1 MPAYYHVDAASDRI
15 PMQIVRKETP
25 LSVTERAFILAVERG
40 DYGSV
45 RQALEEADIYF
56 NLNKNC
62 VDSLGRTGLL
72 IAIQNE
78 NIEIIELLLKHNV
91 SIGDAL
97 LHAIDEEVVEAVELL
112 LNYKAPKKDIRA
124 RILQEQNETD
134 FTPDISP
141 VVLAAHRNNYEILK
155 ILLERG
161 ASIPKPHNVKCGCDD
176 CISSIRHDGLRHS
189 RSRLNIYRA
198 LASPSLI
205 SLSSEDP
212 ILTAFELSW
221 ELRKLSYRENE
232 FKAEYDK
239 LVEQCREFATD
250 LLDQTRGSKELEC
263 ILNRDNDSPTGE
275 DPLSRLRLALK
286 YKQKQF
292 VAHPNCQQLIAE
304 VWYQGLP
311 GWRRQHFTVKLL
323 ISFFVGLSF
332 PLLSLVYLLAPRT
345 RLGKILRLP
354 FLKFMCHSATYLV
367 FLVLL
372 IMASLPDLAGQK
384 PNKRVNERAP
394 APSDIEIL
402 IVLWVLGYLWAEV
415 KQLWDM
421 GLQQYQRDWWN
432 SLDFVTNTLYITVI
446 GLRVTAYVNLRI
458 IENKAHGPLIQ
469 LREEWDQWDPTL
481 MAEATFAVANIFSM
495 LRVVYFFTANSQLG
509 PLQISLGRMV
519 EDIIK
524 FLFLMGLVLFAFG
537 AGLNQ
542 LYWVYQ
548 VEVDEGQ
555 CFGVACDNP
564 NNAFT
569 DVFQTLQA
577 LIWALFGLT
586 DLSNTKVKPEYG
598 HNVTEFIGAT
608 MFGVYC
614 ITTIIVL
621 LNLLIAMMN
630 DSFQKIQMQSDME
643 WKFARSK
650 LWMSYFD
657 EGETLPVPFN
667 IIPSPKSLYYIFRK
681 IYRLTCK
688 KKLKPKPENRNVT
701 KLNLAQRRRLNDEEY
716 QKVMKNLIKR
726 YLNNSRRGERAEGV
740 SEDDLNEIKQD
751 ISAFRY
757 EILEI
762 LKGGVGQQPKAA
774 GGAGKAGGAGGVGGV
789 GDKKDGEERKTKAV
803 SMGSIVG
810 SFSVSTIS
818 SASSGSP
825 QLERV
830 PSYLLR
836 KGKKNKRSPQHR
848 ETMHVPLKC
857 EPIQEEDYALPDF
870 LKMKNVKN
878 VVSAVNEMKRSSRK
892 RRLQELVGQSLSST
906 ASRKERV
913 REDIEEDQDGEDAEE
928 VFGAAPPGSP
938 RRLVSQASLDMNDEE
953 MEMEVMKGSLIEPES
968 NGNKTTSS
976 EDESDEPL
984 VKGTKELARRVKSFA
999 GQSGHDNG
1007 ALHLDESGVQGMV
1020 RPPPLQDNSGDSQST
1035 SGIASPNNSFQS
1047 QDSVDG
1053 EVGGPHLGPG
1063 DSDSPSDPED
1073 DVDASTQMNVALRP
1087 KGKHKK
1093 MPPKRTSFLW
1103 GSPPAPKDGEDV
1115 EMTRFQYNDFKP

>member
-25 LSVTERAFILAVERG
+25 LSPTERAFILAVERG

-91 SIGDAL
+91 NVGDAL

-124 RILQEQNETD
+124 RILQEQNESD
-134 FTPDISP
+134 FTPDVSP
-141 VVLAAHRNNYEILK
+141 VILAAHRNNYEILK

-205 SLSSEDP
+205 ALSSEDP

-232 FKAEYDK
+232 FKSEYDK

-263 ILNRDNDSPTGE
+263 ILNRDNESSIGE

-332 PLLSLVYLLAPRT
+332 PLLSLMYLLAPRT

-354 FLKFMCHSATYLV
+354 FLKFMCHSASYLV

-372 IMASLPDLAGQK
+372 LMASLPDLAGQK

-394 APSDIEIL
+394 PPSDIEIL
-402 IVLWVLGYLWAEV
+402 IILWVLGYLWAEV

-421 GLQQYQRDWWN
+421 GFKQYQRDWWN

-446 GLRVTAYVNLRI
+446 GLRITAYVNLRVMGN
-458 IENKAHGPLIQ
+458 ENHGDIDLKRQ
-469 LREEWDQWDPTL
+469 YWDRWDPTL

-519 EDIIK
+519 EDIVK
-524 FLFLMGLVLFAFG
+524 FLFLMALVLFSFA

-548 VEVDEGQ
+548 EEIDPGM
-555 CFGVACDNP
+555 CFGVACPEP

-577 LIWALFGLT
+577 LIWAIFGLT
-586 DLSNTKVKPEYG
+586 DLSNTKVKTEFG

-614 ITTIIVL
+614 IITIVVL

-630 DSFQKIQMQSDME
+630 DSFQKIQTQSDME

-667 IIPSPKSLYYIFRK
+667 IIPSPKSFYYIARK

-688 KKLKPKPENRNVT
+688 KKVKPNTENRNVT

-716 QKVMKNLIKR
+716 QKVIKNLIKR

-757 EILEI
+757 EMLEI
-762 LKGGVGQQPKAA
+762 LKGGGQQKVGPNDRNGDGSVKKKAM
-774 GGAGKAGGAGGVGGV
+774 
-789 GDKKDGEERKTKAV
+789 
-803 SMGSIVG
+803 SIGSIG
-810 SFSVSTIS
+810 ASISTTSMS
-818 SASSGSP
+818 SMSSGSP

-848 ETMHVPLKC
+848 ETLHVPLKC
-857 EPIQEEDYALPDF
+857 DPIQEEDYSLPDF
-870 LKMKNVKN
+870 LKVKNVKN

-892 RRLQELVGQSLSST
+892 RRLRDLMGQASST
-906 ASRKERV
+906 SALHETLD
-913 REDIEEDQDGEDAEE
+913 ENPGEPLA
-928 VFGAAPPGSP
+928 GSP
-938 RRLVSQASLDMNDEE
+938 RRLVSQVSVDMNDEE
-953 MEMEVMKGSLIEPES
+953 MEMEVMKESLIEPGS
-968 NGNKTTSS
+968 NGNKSTSS

-999 GQSGHDNG
+999 GHSGHDNG
-1007 ALHLDESGVQGMV
+1007 ALHLDESGVDGVV
-1020 RPPPLQDNSGDSQST
+1020 RSPTQQNNSGDSQST

-1047 QDSVDG
+1047 QDSVDA
-1053 EVGGPHLGPG
+1053 EAGGTAAVVR
-1063 DSDSPSDPED
+1063 DSDSPSDPDD
-1073 DVDASTQMNVALRP
+1073 DVDVSTGMNVALRP
-1087 KGKHKK
+1087 KAKQKK
-1093 MPPKRTSFLW
+1093 WPPKRTSFLW
-1103 GSPPAPKDGEDV
+1103 SSPPAPKEGEDV
-1115 EMTRFQYNDFKP
+1115 EMTKFQYNGFKP